1 MLDHVL
7 KLSKGVSDH
16 LQKEDLDV
24 VTGCDRVEDLLVA
37 LRMMRNEEKFQK
49 FWTDARGKCEKL
61 GISLESQTPQRQR
74 KVPRRLD
81 DRPETA
87 HQFDAIDF
95 YRINLYFSVSKDYNA
110 HRFANFVAV
119 NVVI

>member
-7 KLSKGVSDH
+7 KLSKVVSDH

-37 LRMMRNEEKFQK
+37 LRMRSEEDFQK
-49 FWTDARGKCEKL
+49 FWKNAREKCEKL
-61 GISLESQTPQRQR
+61 GISMESQTPQRQR

-87 HQFDAIDF
+87 HQFDATDF
-95 YRINLYFSVSKDYNA
+95 YRINLYFSVS
-110 HRFANFVAV
+110 
-119 NVVI
+119 NV